1 MSGPSGAPSNP
12 PWPAGNF
19 SDELGHRLMHDGIV
33 AAHTATGRPM
43 AYYICAGER
52 GNWSAELGT
61 LWRTSPDIIAPGET
75 RASVL
80 WAGMLRNFYATAVQ
94 QVPPWSTSG
103 NHPGGSYTCG
113 GAVPGVAPGTA
124 LFANCPGPVSS
135 KGAWRDADVRVSLM
149 RHTPLHLSL
158 RCSRHHR
165 IRVCRMITH
174 ENPQPCTLHGRTK
187 CDMHF
192 ARRCWLL
199 AWATC
204 H

>member
-1 MSGPSGAPSNP
+1 MATCAGFEGSYGYEAIDTLTFARWGFDLVEADSCVVGMNMSGPSGAPSNP

-33 AAHTATGRPM
+33 AAHAATGRPM

-80 WAGMLRNFYATAVQ
+80 WAGMLRNFYATVVQ

-113 GAVPGVAPGTA
+113 GAMPDVAPGTA
-124 LFANCPGPVSS
+124 LFANCPGPASS
-135 KGAWRDADVRVSLM
+135 KGAWRDADVR
-149 RHTPLHLSL
+149 
-158 RCSRHHR
+158 
-165 IRVCRMITH
+165 
-174 ENPQPCTLHGRTK
+174 
-187 CDMHF
+187 
-192 ARRCWLL
+192 AL
-199 AWATC
+199 A
-204 H
+204 